1 MSNYLSDYWL
11 LLRSGLFDKQ
21 YYLDHYPDVRAA
33 GVNPLKHFIRHGW
46 KEGRNPSQRFDPTY
60 YLDQNPDVRATGMNP
75 LTHYLRYGITEGRV
89 GFPRPRSANL
99 PGEDAENA
107 LRERAAYQAPLEFLS
122 GDGEKKHHRI
132 KEHDTAVILHVYYPE
147 IFQEIAGYLANLDGD
162 FDLYVSLPDTRPE
175 VAPDILASFP
185 QARIF
190 LTENRGRDIAPFL
203 RLLPTIQPLGYRYLL
218 KLHTKQSPHRVDGKL
233 WRQEVYEKLVGSRE
247 IVSLAKNRLQTDP
260 QAGILG
266 PKGHVL
272 NNRLYAGGNAANI
285 SLLAYKAGI
294 AAWKEVPFFFVAG
307 TMFWAKPEA
316 FQSFQNMAFRSTDFE
331 PEPIE
336 ADGALV
342 HAIERFFGLAAVHA
356 GFKTLE
362 IDVDGQITEPDPEH
376 IYQYTPV
383 PQVHLLGSEQKI
395 KSIVFYSAYKEEYA
409 IEYLRI
415 IAPLQRAGIEI
426 IRGVEAGE
434 INADKVFYGDAVI
447 FQREFPQNL
456 AAYEQIVQ
464 AARQANKPIIYEI
477 DDLLFALP
485 EGHPEKQLGAYTD
498 SLMPMLLAVAE
509 ADLVTVTTEPLQK
522 ALSQFNQNIAVL
534 PNYLDD
540 SLWTMKPPGS
550 GRGQGEALILGYMGS
565 NSHKP
570 DLELISPVLVELLK
584 RYPGQLKIQ
593 IWGTEPPQI
602 LRKYPQVKWVPAPSN
617 NYKEFVRYFQNQ
629 RADIVVAPLADNLFN
644 RCKSA
649 LKFFEYSALGAAG
662 VYSRIAPYT
671 EVITQGYDGFL
682 ASTREEWLQYLIQ
695 LIENDALRQTL
706 AENAQTTIRSKWLL
720 SQNVN
725 RWYEVFEHL
734 PDLVGAKKDGEH
746 AQVILIKAIAAQ
758 QHQVQIKQHEK
769 PAQLTE
775 QVEYSTAQ
783 LDVQSKMSQGIGRRS
798 ASKAAHS
805 PDPAAP
811 LPPARHPPR
820 WQIAQ
825 IRQRSALWVKK
836 LRRRVDWIRFSP
848 LLARSELFDPVWYLE
863 TYPDVAAARI
873 NPIRHYILYGGSEGR
888 DPGPKFSS
896 SWYLETYPDVKQS
909 GMNPLIHYLRFGVH
923 EGRLSKEYLF
933 RRQQGQA
940 ATIAAPPVK
949 VLQPAEIKQLIE
961 QKIHYNRYIISISHN
976 DYLKETTG
984 GVQVYIAHEQKSVFR
999 DGTSYLHLFP
1009 HAFGLNLLLDE
1020 DPNFLVGINLDGE
1033 HLGVSQIDA
1042 LIEAIAALPNLTL
1055 ENIHIHHSMG
1065 FNVHA
1070 IQKILDIGSRRAEFW
1085 LHDFFSLCPSYHLLR
1100 NELEYCGAPNANSNA
1115 CGICKYGGHRKE
1127 QQPALWRLFED
1138 NHLHVIAPSSFALNF
1153 WQEKFPIKNIPG
1165 KIIPLLSLRW
1175 STPIPPLKNKIEKG
1189 LAGLSIGY
1197 LGFPLDQKGWKTWLK
1212 LVEACTTDSRYK
1224 FFHFSSAEGTPGNYH
1239 RIHVAVTPEKP
1250 GMMIDTLR
1258 QENIDVALLWSLVP
1272 ETFSFT
1278 LHEALAAGCFI
1289 VTNKKS
1295 GNIQDFLRRNPEYG
1309 LVLDGESDLLE
1320 LFANGELAR
1329 RVKQY
1334 QAHGKPTGEL
1344 VHRRS

>member
-33 GVNPLKHFIRHGW
+33 GVDPLWHFIRQGW
-46 KEGRNPSQRFDPTY
+46 KEGRNPSQRFNTKY
-60 YLDQNPDVRATGMNP
+60 YLDQNPDVRAVGMNP

-89 GFPRPRSANL
+89 GFPRPRYADL
-99 PGEDAENA
+99 PGDDAENT
-107 LRERAAYQAPLEFLS
+107 LREREAYQAPLEFLS
-122 GDGEKKHHRI
+122 GDGERKQPLS

-147 IFQEIAGYLANLDGD
+147 IFQEITGYLANLDGD
-162 FDLYVSLPDTRPE
+162 FDLYVSIPE
-175 VAPDILASFP
+175 SHAEYAHDILASFP
-185 QARIF
+185 QARIY

-203 RLLPTIQPLGYRYLL
+203 RLLPAIHSLGYSHIL

-233 WRQEVYEKLVGSRE
+233 WRNEVYEKLVGSRE

-285 SLLAYKAGI
+285 SMLAYKAGI
-294 AAWKEVPFFFVAG
+294 AAWQEVPFFFVAG

-316 FQSFQNMAFRSTDFE
+316 FQSFQNITFRSTDFE

-342 HAIERFFGLAAVHA
+342 HGVERFFGLAAVHA

-362 IDVDGQITEPDPEH
+362 IDTDGQITEPEPKR

-383 PQVHLLGSEQKI
+383 PQYHLLGSEQQI

-456 AAYEQIVQ
+456 AAYEHIVQ

-498 SLMPMLLAVAE
+498 SLMPMLLAVTE

-550 GRGQGEALILGYMGS
+550 GRGKGEALILGYMGS

-584 RYPGQLKIQ
+584 RYPGQLQIR

-617 NYKEFVRYFQNQ
+617 NYKEFVRYFQTQ
-629 RADIVVAPLADNLFN
+629 QADIFVAPLADNLFN
-644 RCKSA
+644 QCKSA

-671 EVITQGYDGFL
+671 EVITQGHDGFL

-695 LIENDALRQTL
+695 LIENDVLRQTL

-720 SQNVN
+720 SQNIN
-725 RWYEVFEHL
+725 RWYEVFDDL
-734 PDLVGAKKDGEH
+734 PDIVSAKKNGEH
-746 AQVILIKAIAAQ
+746 AQVTLLKAIAAQ
-758 QHQVQIKQHEK
+758 QHQVQVKQNDE
-769 PAQLTE
+769 LTQFKE
-775 QVEYSTAQ
+775 QVIYLTAQ
-783 LDVQSKMSQGIGRRS
+783 LNQQSRMSRGIGRRS
-798 ASKAAHS
+798 GSKAAHPAENIS
-805 PDPAAP
+805 PA
-811 LPPARHPPR
+811 LQRARNSLS
-820 WQIAQ
+820 WQIDQ
-825 IRQRSALWVKK
+825 TRRRSAMWIKK
-836 LRRRVDWIRFSP
+836 LRRRVDWIRFSR
-848 LLARSELFDPVWYLE
+848 LLEQSELFDPVWYLE
-863 TYPDVAAARI
+863 NYPDVAAAKI
-873 NPIRHYILYGGSEGR
+873 NPVRHYILYGGFEGR

-933 RRQQGQA
+933 RRQQDQA

-949 VLQPAEIKQLIE
+949 VLQPAEIKRLIE

-1009 HAFGLNLLLDE
+1009 DVFGLNLLLDE
-1020 DPNFLVGINLDGE
+1020 NANFWVGINLDGE
-1033 HLGVSQIDA
+1033 HLGVSEINA
-1042 LIEAIAALPNLTL
+1042 VIEAIGALPNLTL

-1065 FNVHA
+1065 FNIHA
-1070 IQKILDIGSRRAEFW
+1070 IQKILDIGSRQAEFW

-1100 NELEYCGAPNANSNA
+1100 NELEYCGAPNVNSNA
-1115 CGICKYGGHRKE
+1115 CGICKYGEHRKE
-1127 QQPALWRLFED
+1127 QQPALWRLFEE
-1138 NHLHVIAPSSFALNF
+1138 NNLQVIAPSSFALNF
-1153 WQEKFPIKNIPG
+1153 WQDKFPIKNIPG
-1165 KIIPLLSLRW
+1165 KVRPLLSLRW
-1175 STPIPPLKNKIEKG
+1175 STPAPVKKG
-1189 LAGLSIGY
+1189 LAGLRIGY

-1212 LVEACTTDSRYK
+1212 LVEACATDSRYK
-1224 FFHFSSAEGTPGNYH
+1224 FFHFSSAEGTLGNYQ

-1250 GMMIDTLR
+1250 SMMIDTLR
-1258 QENIDVALLWSLVP
+1258 QENIDVALLWSVVP

-1309 LVLDGESDLLE
+1309 MVLDGENDLLA

-1334 QAHGKPTGEL
+1334 QVNGKPTGEL
-1344 VHRRS
+1344 VHHGL

>member
-1 MSNYLSDYWL
+1 MPNYLSDYWL

-21 YYLDHYPDVRAA
+21 YYIDHYPDVLAD
-33 GVNPLKHFIRHGW
+33 GVNPFKHFIKHGW
-46 KEGRNPSQRFDPTY
+46 KEGRSPSQRFDPKY
-60 YLDQNPDVRATGMNP
+60 YLDQNPDVRAIGMNP
-75 LTHYLRYGITEGRV
+75 LTHYLHYGIKEGRV
-89 GFPRPRSANL
+89 GFPQPRSADL
-99 PGEDAENA
+99 PGGDAENT
-107 LRERAAYQAPLEFLS
+107 LRLEFLTVD
-122 GDGEKKHHRI
+122 GDKTPSLS

-147 IFQEIAGYLANLDGD
+147 IFQEIAAYLANLDGD
-162 FDLYVSLPDTRPE
+162 FDLYVSVPE
-175 VAPDILASFP
+175 THAEYAPDILASFP
-185 QARIF
+185 QARIY

-203 RLLPTIQPLGYRYLL
+203 RLLTTIQSLGYRYLL
-218 KLHTKQSPHRVDGKL
+218 KLHTKQSPHRADGKL
-233 WRQEVYEKLVGSRE
+233 WRQEVYEKLVGSKE
-247 IVSLAKNRLQTDP
+247 IVSLAKNRLHADP

-272 NNRLYAGGNAANI
+272 NNRLYVGGNAANL

-294 AAWKEVPFFFVAG
+294 AAWQDIPFFFVAG
-307 TMFWAKPEA
+307 TMFWTKPEA

-342 HAIERFFGLAAVHA
+342 HALERFFGLAALHA

-362 IDVDGQITEPDPEH
+362 IDVDGQIAGPNPEH
-376 IYQYTPV
+376 IYQYTPI
-383 PQVHLLGSEQKI
+383 PQYHLLGSEHKI
-395 KSIVFYSAYKEEYA
+395 KSIVFYSAYNEEYA

-456 AAYEQIVQ
+456 AAYEHIMQ
-464 AARQANKPIIYEI
+464 AARQADKPVIYEI

-485 EGHPEKQLGAYTD
+485 EEHPEKQLGAYTD

-509 ADLVTVTTEPLQK
+509 ADLVTVTTEPLRR

-540 SLWTMKPPGS
+540 NLWTMKPPGS
-550 GRGQGEALILGYMGS
+550 GRGKGEALILGYMGS

-584 RYPGQLKIQ
+584 RYPGQLQIR

-602 LRKYPQVKWVPAPSN
+602 LRNYPQVKWVPAPSN
-617 NYKEFVRYFQNQ
+617 NYKEFVRYFQTQ

-671 EVITQGYDGFL
+671 EVITQGHDGLL
-682 ASTREEWLQYLIQ
+682 ASTREEWLQCLIQ
-695 LIENDALRQTL
+695 LIENDELRQTL

-720 SQNVN
+720 SQNIN
-725 RWYEVFEHL
+725 RWYEVFDDL
-734 PDLVGAKKDGEH
+734 PDLVGVKKNGEH
-746 AQVILIKAIAAQ
+746 AQVTLLKAIAAQ
-758 QHQVQIKQHEK
+758 QHQVQVKQDDELT
-769 PAQLTE
+769 QLKE
-775 QVEYSTAQ
+775 QISNLTAQ
-783 LDVQSKMSQGIGRRS
+783 LNIRSKMNQEIGRRS
-798 ASKAAHS
+798 GSKAAH
-805 PDPAAP
+805 PAGNISTV
-811 LPPARHPPR
+811 LQRARNSLS
-820 WQIAQ
+820 WQIDQ
-825 IRQRSALWVKK
+825 TRQRSAMWIKK
-836 LRRRVDWIRFSP
+836 LRRRVDWIRFSR
-848 LLARSELFDPVWYLE
+848 LLEQSELFDPVWYLDN
-863 TYPDVAAARI
+863 YPDVAAAKI
-873 NPIRHYILYGGSEGR
+873 NPTRHYILYGGFEGR
-888 DPGPKFSS
+888 DPGPRFNS

-909 GMNPLIHYLRFGVH
+909 SMSPLIHYLRFGVH

-933 RRQQGQA
+933 RRQQGQVEITE
-940 ATIAAPPVK
+940 ATPQKI
-949 VLQPAEIKQLIE
+949 LQPAEIKQLIA
-961 QKIHYNRYIISISHN
+961 QKMRYQRYIISISHN

-984 GVQVYIAHEQKSVFR
+984 GVQVYIAYEQKSAFQ

-1009 HAFGLNLLLDE
+1009 DAFGLNLLLDQNA
-1020 DPNFLVGINLDGE
+1020 NFLVGINLDGE
-1033 HLGVSQIDA
+1033 PLGVSEIKHVITA
-1042 LIEAIAALPNLTL
+1042 LSALPNLTL
-1055 ENIHIHHSMG
+1055 ENIHIHHCMG

-1070 IQKILDIGSRRAEFW
+1070 IQKILDMGARRAEFW

-1100 NELEYCGAPNANSNA
+1100 NELEYCGAPNVNSNA
-1115 CGICKYGGHRKE
+1115 CGICKYGEHRKE
-1127 QQPALWRLFED
+1127 QQPALWRLFEEND
-1138 NHLHVIAPSSFALNF
+1138 LQVIAPSSFALNF
-1153 WQEKFPIKNIPG
+1153 WQDKFPIKKIPG
-1165 KIIPLLSLRW
+1165 KVMPLLSLRW
-1175 STPIPPLKNKIEKG
+1175 STPTPVKKG
-1189 LAGLSIGY
+1189 LDSLRIGY
-1197 LGFPLDQKGWKTWLK
+1197 LGFPLDQKGWHTWLN
-1212 LVEACTTDSRYK
+1212 LVEACATDSRYI
-1224 FFHFSSAEGTPGNYH
+1224 FFHFSSAEGTPGNYQ

-1250 GMMIDTLR
+1250 SMMIDTLR
-1258 QENIDVALLWSLVP
+1258 QENIDVALLWSVVP

-1295 GNIQDFLRRNPEYG
+1295 GNIQDFLHRNPEHG
-1309 LVLDGESDLLE
+1309 MVLDGESDLLA

-1344 VHRRS
+1344 VHHES